1 MRPRAAA
8 ALLATLALT
17 GWWRSPGVAA
27 QPGIDHMANHTLTA
41 VAGLKVGHHT
51 LAGRP
56 TGCTVV
62 LAEAGAIAGVDVRGA
77 APGTRDT
84 DLLSPENAVERVHGI
99 LLAGGSAF
107 GLEAAGGVMRYL
119 EQRGIGFE
127 FGRARVPIVPAAILF
142 DLGVGDPSIRPG
154 ADCGFKAAAAASTA
168 AVQEGSV
175 GAGAGATVGKL
186 RGMVHAM
193 KGGVGSAAITLPS
206 GLVVAALVV
215 TNGVGDVI
223 DPATG
228 AVVAG
233 ARQDDGRTF
242 ADART
247 LIRAGLPSAAR
258 AAEQTTLV
266 VVATNAR
273 LTKAQATKM
282 AQMGHDGLA
291 RAISPIHTPVDGDT
305 VFALAT
311 GAIDGGNLMLAG
323 SLAAEVTADAVLRA
337 VRQATGAAGI
347 PAVRDLP
354 R

>member
-1 MRPRAAA
+1 
-8 ALLATLALT
+8 
-17 GWWRSPGVAA
+17 
-27 QPGIDHMANHTLTA
+27 MANHTLTA

-51 LAGRP
+51 LTGRP

-84 DLLSPENAVERVHGI
+84 DLLSPENVVERVHGI

-119 EQRGIGFE
+119 EQRGIGYE

-154 ADCGFKAAAAASTA
+154 ADCGFKAASAASSG

-186 RGMVHAM
+186 RGMAHAM

-215 TNGVGDVI
+215 ANGVGDVI

-233 ARQDDGRTF
+233 ARQDDGRTL
-242 ADART
+242 ADARA
-247 LIRAGLPSAAR
+247 LVRAGLPSAAR
-258 AAEQTTLV
+258 AAEQTTLA

-282 AQMGHDGLA
+282 AQMAHDGLA
-291 RAISPIHTPVDGDT
+291 RAISPVHTPVDGDT

-311 GAIDGGNLMLAG
+311 GGIDGGNLMLAG

-337 VRQATGAAGI
+337 VREATGAAGI